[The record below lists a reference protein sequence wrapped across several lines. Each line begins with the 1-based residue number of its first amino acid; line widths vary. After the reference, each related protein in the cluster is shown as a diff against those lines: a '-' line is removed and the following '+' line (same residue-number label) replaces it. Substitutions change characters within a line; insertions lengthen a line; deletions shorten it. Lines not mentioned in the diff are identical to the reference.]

1 MTKGQLA
8 MVAATGVPGSRDD
21 EAARFLRG
29 KGTVPDGGQRQVGEG
44 PHRARLRAGMV
55 LTMSGL
61 CQGRRY
67 RIAS

>member
-29 KGTVPDGGQRQVGEG
+29 KGTVPDRMGFRIQ
-44 PHRARLRAGMV
+44 RARPEV
-55 LTMSGL
+55 
-61 CQGRRY
+61 
-67 RIAS
+67 